1 MSPSYL
7 PSRWQRLKEIFN
19 SIIHTKNPPDGY
31 WKDTDVLVICD
42 VIDAYRTLFDDTHI
56 AALNLLI
63 KSAREN
69 NVVIIFTR
77 WSRFNN
83 VLHDAIDIKGHW
95 SDYIPENEC
104 GLILDSSGAHIV
116 DVYHTNAFASDK
128 FQQLTLGKERL
139 ILAGCWTESCV
150 LHTARAATEKKNMS
164 PSIIVKSA
172 TSGHFPQSWLALNT
186 MQLLYGNVVNH
197 MTKQCKHE
205 KNH

>member
-7 PSRWQRLKEIFN
+7 PSRWQRLKEIFH

-83 VLHDAIDIKGHW
+83 VLHDAKDIKDIGV
-95 SDYIPENEC
+95 ITF
-104 GLILDSSGAHIV
+104 L
-116 DVYHTNAFASDK
+116 K
-128 FQQLTLGKERL
+128 
-139 ILAGCWTESCV
+139 
-150 LHTARAATEKKNMS
+150 M
-164 PSIIVKSA
+164 
-172 TSGHFPQSWLALNT
+172 
-186 MQLLYGNVVNH
+186 NVVLYLTH
-197 MTKQCKHE
+197 LVHI
-205 KNH
+205 